1 MGRGLVNFEQIVF
14 GDLAGKLVAD
24 RWQAENE
31 RGTVLLLHGGGQTRH
46 SWHRSGS
53 RFAEAGWTTIAFDA
67 RGHGDSA
74 WAPNGDYSMNA
85 LVSDLA
91 AVVAELGVDPVLVG
105 ASMGGITSLL
115 AVGESDVMAGA
126 LVLVD
131 VAPQTEPEGVKR
143 ILDFMA
149 AAPNG
154 FATLDDVA
162 DAVSAYNPHRA
173 RPENLD
179 GLKKNVRQ
187 WADGRWHWHWDPA
200 FLSVGDEPSRHTR
213 HDRMK
218 AAAERVD
225 VPTLLV
231 RGAQSDVV
239 SPEGAEELKRVIPH
253 ALVREAKAG
262 HMVAGDDNDVFAT
275 QVVEFLDATVD

>member
-1 MGRGLVNFEQIVF
+1 MNVEQIAF
-14 GDLAGKLVAD
+14 DGIAGKLVAD

-31 RGTVLLLHGGGQTRH
+31 HGAVLLLHGGGQTRH
-46 SWHRSGS
+46 SWHRSGA
-53 RFAEAGWTTIAFDA
+53 RFAETGWTTTAFDA
-67 RGHGDSA
+67 RGHGDSD
-74 WAPNGDYSMNA
+74 WAPNGDYSMDT
-85 LVSDLA
+85 LVGDLA
-91 AVVAELGVDPVLVG
+91 AVVAEFGVEPVLVG

-115 AVGESDVMAGA
+115 AVGESDVVASA

-149 AAPNG
+149 AAPDG

-173 RPENLD
+173 RPKNLD
-179 GLKKNVRQ
+179 GLKKNVRR
-187 WADGRWHWHWDPA
+187 WEDGRWHWHWDPA

-213 HDRMK
+213 HDRLK
-218 AAAERVD
+218 TAAERVD

-239 SPEGAEELKRVIPH
+239 SPEGAEELKRFIPH
-253 ALVREAKAG
+253 AVVREAKAG

-275 QVVEFLDATVD
+275 QVLEFLDTTMKKEC